1 VDGWRKS
8 SETSQRFFDCSP
20 SDADAAKKG
29 ALGGRS
35 HVTAH
40 IIERLERSVHF
51 ANGKR
56 KSWGILLSPWYSAS
70 SRFRRNGGRFV
81 KKLALST
88 LACESQG
95 EIAAS
100 TKLTE

>member
-1 VDGWRKS
+1 MAGENRAKPVSAFLIVVQAMRMR
-8 SETSQRFFDCSP
+8 T
-20 SDADAAKKG
+20 KKG

-40 IIERLERSVHF
+40 IIQRLERSVHF

-56 KSWGILLSPWYSAS
+56 KSWGILLIPWYSAS

-95 EIAAS
+95 EITAS
-100 TKLTE
+100 